1 MAAVK
6 RFIRRVGAFLRPNR
20 AEQELDREL
29 TSHLALLEDEYGR
42 RGLSPDDA
50 RQAARRSLG
59 NVAGTKDL
67 HRDARS
73 FRWLD
78 DARRDVRYALRSLRR
93 DRSFTTVAVLT
104 LALGIGAVT
113 TMFSG
118 VDAVLL
124 RKPPFP
130 AVNRLVFVGE
140 SFQGRR
146 GGVTAPDW
154 MDWQR
159 DQRVF
164 ENMAAY
170 ASTTV
175 TLVSSND
182 PVRLPARRVSS
193 EYFRTLGVR
202 PAIGRDFLAGD
213 DVFGAPATVLV
224 SDALW
229 RGRFQADRSLVGRS
243 ILLNGVNRVVIGIL
257 PPAVN
262 LRERTEQFYLPLA
275 LTPDELASPGSRAYT
290 VIARLK
296 GGVSIEQASSAMAA
310 IAAAIGEIRPN
321 SNRDIGVRLEGFD
334 DVLVGD
340 LRQPLWFFMGAVA
353 LLLFIVC
360 ANIAN
365 LQLVRTT
372 ARQREVAIRAAIGA
386 GRGRL
391 VRQFVIEGLV
401 IGLIGGAAGWFVAT
415 WSLDLVPWLV
425 PAASSRLSAPGL
437 SLRVG
442 ALATGLSLAAGLLF
456 SLAPAWQVAR
466 RDLRAVLND
475 GARNST
481 GVDRHRLSAIFVV
494 VETALALVLLVGS
507 GLMVRSV
514 SRLNAVDP
522 GFRPD
527 DTVALRISLPDA
539 RYGAADATTGL
550 FDRLLDRT
558 RGLPG
563 VISAGGASSLPLRD
577 PGASLD
583 ATIDGRPVP
592 IKMADY
598 PRFFYRGVT
607 PDYFKTIGVPVLKG
621 REFSPADRAGRP
633 RTGVINETAARR
645 YWPQGDAVGARIEP
659 DDGGDSLEI
668 VGIVGDTRHFGLGE
682 ETAPELFIAIAQA
695 PAPYWRWTQRTL
707 DVVVHTSSNADVVS
721 LVRAAVREIDPMLP
735 VSLVTPMRTIVSDS
749 LSGPLHTMVLVT
761 VCAGIALLLA
771 ALGMYGV
778 IASIVRD
785 RTREI
790 GVRVALGAARRDILT
805 LVVGRSL
812 RLCLIGLVIG
822 AVAAFALRHVIATFL
837 VGIASSDGLTYAA
850 VVAILLMSTAVAS
863 YAPARRALNVDPVRA
878 LRND

>member
-1 MAAVK
+1 MGAVK
-6 RFIRRVGAFLRPNR
+6 RFVRRLAAFLRPNR

-29 TSHLALLEDEYGR
+29 TSHLALIEDEYLR

-50 RQAARRSLG
+50 RLAARRSLG
-59 NVAGTKDL
+59 YVEGTKDL

-78 DARRDVRYALRSLRR
+78 DAWRDIRYALRSLRR

-124 RKPPFP
+124 REPPFP
-130 AVNRLVFVGE
+130 GADRLVFVYE
-140 SFQGRR
+140 SFQDRR
-146 GGVTAPDW
+146 AGVTAPDW
-154 MDWQR
+154 IDWQR

-164 ENMAAY
+164 ESLAGY
-170 ASTTV
+170 TSTTV
-175 TLVSSND
+175 TLVSSDD
-182 PVRLPARRVSS
+182 PLRLPARRVSS
-193 EYFRTLGVR
+193 EYFRTLGVT
-202 PAIGRDFLAGD
+202 PALGRDFVPGD
-213 DVFGAPATVLV
+213 DVLGAPATVLV

-275 LTPDELASPGSRAYT
+275 LTPDELASTGSHAYT
-290 VIARLK
+290 VIGRLK
-296 GGVSIEQASSAMAA
+296 PGVSIDQASAAMAP
-310 IAAAIGEIRPN
+310 IAAAISRIRPN
-321 SNRDIGVRLEGFD
+321 SNREIGVRLEGFR
-334 DVLVGD
+334 DVLVSD

-353 LLLFIVC
+353 LLFLIVC

-365 LQLVRTT
+365 LQVVRSTT
-372 ARQREVAIRAAIGA
+372 RQREVAIRAAIGA
-386 GRGRL
+386 GRSRL

-401 IGLIGGAAGWFVAT
+401 VGVIGGAAGWFVAT
-415 WSLDLVPWLV
+415 WSVDLVPWLV
-425 PAASSRLSAPGL
+425 PAATSRLAPHGL
-437 SLRVG
+437 DVRVG
-442 ALATGLSLAAGLLF
+442 ALAAGVSVMAGLLF
-456 SLAPAWQVAR
+456 SLAPAWYAGR

-475 GARNST
+475 GARNSA
-481 GVDRHRLSAIFVV
+481 GVDRHRISATLVV
-494 VETALALVLLVGS
+494 VETSLALVLLVGS
-507 GLMVRSV
+507 GLMIRSI

-527 DTVALRISLPDA
+527 DTVALRVSLPDA
-539 RYGAADATTGL
+539 RYGAAEATTGF
-550 FDRLLDRT
+550 FDGVLDRI
-558 RGLPG
+558 RALPG
-563 VISAGGASSLPLRD
+563 VISAGAASSLPLRD
-577 PGASLD
+577 PGSSLV
-583 ATIDGRPVP
+583 ATIDGRPTPV
-592 IKMADY
+592 KMADY

-607 PDYFKTIGVPVLKG
+607 PDYFKTIGVPILKG
-621 REFSPADRAGRP
+621 RDFSMADRTGRP
-633 RTGVINETAARR
+633 RTGLINETAARR
-645 YWPQGDAVGARIEP
+645 YWPQGDALGARIDP
-659 DDGGDSLEI
+659 DDDGGPLEI
-668 VGIVGDTRHFGLGE
+668 VGVVGDTRHFGLGE
-682 ETAPELFIAIAQA
+682 ETAPELFIGVGQA
-695 PAPYWRWTQRTL
+695 PPPYWRWTQRTL
-707 DVVVHTSSNADVVS
+707 DVVVHTSPNADVVAQ
-721 LVRAAVREIDPMLP
+721 VRGAVREIDPMLP
-735 VSLVTPMRTIVSDS
+735 VYLVTPMRAIVSDS

-790 GVRVALGAARRDILT
+790 GVRVALGAARRYILA

-812 RLCLIGLVIG
+812 RLCLIGLLIG
-822 AVAAFALRHVIATFL
+822 SIAAFALRRVIAAFL
-837 VGIASSDGLTYAA
+837 VGVASTDGVTYAA
-850 VVAILLMSTAVAS
+850 VAAILLVSAVVAS